1 MVDPSGVFTLAQ
13 VAGSEKRVVS
23 SNSSVMVAEQF
34 RSTLLVGERISERI
48 GEQIADVRVS
58 QVVEQ
63 VLEAPKN
70 SSQDQDLQGTVE
82 QMTDDPVL
90 EIVEDG
96 IQRWTAERIVDIPQ
110 VRVVERT
117 GEIPQLLSDV
127 QVPQWRVVAETAE
140 IQQSQIQEQTVID
153 DVFQEG
159 KLKEASRGH
168 EWLEGEQVMSVKD
181 PGPRFD
187 HWNPW
192 EGGSD
197 LARQGHGVSG
207 HGQVIGVSQE
217 SGPELA
223 WKPRS
228 PPAKQIWV
236 KWEGRSRAVD
246 FGGQM
251 GKRDQEMVGRRIQD

>member
-1 MVDPSGVFTLAQ
+1 
-13 VAGSEKRVVS
+13 
-23 SNSSVMVAEQF
+23 MVAEQF

-96 IQRWTAERIVDIPQ
+96 IQRWTAERIVNIPQ
-110 VRVVERT
+110 VGVVERT

-159 KLKEASRGH
+159 RLKEAG
-168 EWLEGEQVMSVKD
+168 
-181 PGPRFD
+181 
-187 HWNPW
+187 
-192 EGGSD
+192 
-197 LARQGHGVSG
+197 
-207 HGQVIGVSQE
+207 
-217 SGPELA
+217 
-223 WKPRS
+223 
-228 PPAKQIWV
+228 
-236 KWEGRSRAVD
+236 
-246 FGGQM
+246 
-251 GKRDQEMVGRRIQD
+251 